1 MTIYRPGQH
10 LYYPGSGV
18 RVVQPMGGAAVLALT
33 LTATTTGAAQTVTIH
48 RMTPAAGKA
57 VVISWGD
64 GNSTTV
70 AAGDTA
76 SKANTYAS
84 AGSYA
89 IRVTDARNIVQIDL
103 HDSKLSGLKSAE
115 LAKSAITYFVAYSLG
130 TATTCVVRS
139 EDMTSWKPTTWYLY
153 SMPAGT
159 YAIDSAD
166 MAGWTPREWYLFSM
180 PAGTYAI
187 DSSDMALW
195 TPTTFRLSVMP
206 AGTYAIDFSDM
217 ASWTPTDFRLYSMPA
232 GTYTI
237 NGADMA
243 GWVSATVVRA
253 DGLGLLQSSVDAILW
268 GLYQATLSR
277 TVAGGTILVGGTNAA
292 PSGTYQA
299 AAACPVSVATP
310 GKEVAHEL
318 QNDGCGAIA
327 AGETWTTVTVTA

>member
-139 EDMTSWKPTTWYLY
+139 EDMTSWKPTTWYLT

-166 MAGWTPREWYLFSM
+166 MAAWTPTDWRLTSM
-180 PAGTYAI
+180 PAGTTFTLAAA
-187 DSSDMALW
+187 SFAGFVRCTSFVANNNAL
-195 TPTTFRLSVMP
+195 SQ
-206 AGTYAIDFSDM
+206 A
-217 ASWTPTDFRLYSMPA
+217 
-232 GTYTI
+232 
-237 NGADMA
+237 
-243 GWVSATVVRA
+243 
-253 DGLGLLQSSVDAILW
+253 QVDAILW

-277 TVAGGTILVGGTNAA
+277 TVTGGTINVGGTNAA

-299 AAACPVSVATP
+299 VAACPVSAATP

-318 QNDGCGAIA
+318 LNDGCNAIA
-327 AGETWTTVTVTA
+327 AGETWTTVTITA